1 MLATNVSLNEYMVEN
16 FHSLILEKAVDEYLQ
31 AENEVIVEGETFCD
45 RMCDDYIEG
54 LTQDEIDDFV
64 NGDMEFFDS
73 DITPEDL
80 YNNEIDDEVI
90 EMMNNI
96 AIQPE
101 VEELD

>member
-1 MLATNVSLNEYMVEN
+1 MDVVYQV
-16 FHSLILEKAVDEYLQ
+16 LI
-31 AENEVIVEGETFCD
+31 
-45 RMCDDYIEG
+45 

-64 NGDMEFFDS
+64 NGDIEFFDS

-80 YNNEIDDEVI
+80 YNEEIDDEVI